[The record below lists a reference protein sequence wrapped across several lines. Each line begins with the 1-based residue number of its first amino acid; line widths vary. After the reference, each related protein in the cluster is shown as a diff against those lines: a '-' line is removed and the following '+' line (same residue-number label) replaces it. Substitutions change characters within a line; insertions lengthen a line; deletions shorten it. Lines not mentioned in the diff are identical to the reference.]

1 MFEPNEEPNFELIEC
16 QRWITSANQC
26 HTILADQ
33 VAQIM
38 ITSKIKNKKKYYYL
52 KCVLVLP
59 EKEKIIT
66 LAKYTNKALLIKE
79 KRRLV
84 NWLTDITDTEFKCFP
99 ESIESIR
106 ITSKDFY
113 DNVEGDKR
121 WEH

>member
-16 QRWITSANQC
+16 QRWITSANQF

-33 VAQIM
+33 VAQIV

-84 NWLTDITDTEFKCFP
+84 NWLTDMSDNEFNCFP
-99 ESIESIR
+99 ESIESMH
-106 ITSKDFY
+106 ITSKHFY
-113 DNVEGDKR
+113 DDKEGGK
-121 WEH
+121 